1 MNSDREM
8 PEGIKILAVLNYI
21 GTVMLLLF
29 SIAYLFNDVKH
40 LNDIIPVIIMVALA
54 VLSFFIGRGL
64 WKGQN
69 WARIVSIICAFLGV
83 LFSIGLLFT
92 QGGLSWIVSLVI
104 NGLIG
109 SYLLFSQVVK
119 TAFE

>member
-1 MNSDREM
+1 M